1 MTFIEFES
9 LVNPRELEDNFPGI
23 LNNYAVDDS
32 KSFNSFNPKID
43 ISEDEKN
50 IYLEAELPG
59 VKKENMKIK
68 LEDNKLTISGE
79 KKNVND
85 SDKGKRFFN
94 RERLFGTFEKV
105 FTIQADIK
113 QDNIRAEFENGVLSV
128 TIEKLIPEKKEM
140 TIEIK

>member
-1 MTFIEFES
+1 MTFIEFEPV
-9 LVNPRELEDNFPGI
+9 VNFEELDDNLSSI
-23 LNNYAVDDS
+23 LKNYAIEDS
-32 KSFNSFNPKID
+32 TSFNSFNPKID

-79 KKNVND
+79 KKNANEND
-85 SDKGKRFFN
+85 ENKRFFS
-94 RERLFGTFEKV
+94 RERSFGSFKKA
-105 FTIQADIK
+105 FTIQADVK

-140 TIEIK
+140 NIEIK

>member
-1 MTFIEFES
+1 MTFIEFEP
-9 LVNPRELEDNFPGI
+9 LVNPGELDDNLSGI

-68 LEDNKLTISGE
+68 LESNRLTISGE
-79 KKNVND
+79 KKYASEND
-85 SDKGKRFFN
+85 ISKRFFN
-94 RERLFGTFEKV
+94 RERSFGRFEKV

-113 QDNIRAEFENGVLSV
+113 QDNIKAEFENGVLSV

>member
-1 MTFIEFES
+1 MTFIEFEPV
-9 LVNPRELEDNFPGI
+9 VNFEELDDNLSSI
-23 LNNYAVDDS
+23 LKNYAIEDS
-32 KSFNSFNPKID
+32 TSFNSFNPKID

-79 KKNVND
+79 KKNANEND
-85 SDKGKRFFN
+85 KSKRFFN
-94 RERLFGTFEKV
+94 RERSFGAFEKV
-105 FTIQADIK
+105 FTIQVDIK
-113 QDNIRAEFENGVLSV
+113 QDNIRAEFEHGVLSV

>member
-1 MTFIEFES
+1 MTFIEFEP
-9 LVNPRELEDNFPGI
+9 LVNPGELDDNLSGI

-68 LEDNKLTISGE
+68 LEGNKLTISGE
-79 KKNVND
+79 KKDSSEND
-85 SDKGKRFFN
+85 KSKRFFN
-94 RERLFGTFEKV
+94 RERSFGIFEKV
-105 FTIQADIK
+105 FTIQADVK
-113 QDNIRAEFENGVLSV
+113 QDNIKAEFENGVLSV

>member
-1 MTFIEFES
+1 MTFIEFEP
-9 LVNPRELEDNFPGI
+9 LVNPGELDDNLSGI

-32 KSFNSFNPKID
+32 TSFNSFNPKID
-43 ISEDEKN
+43 ISEDESN
-50 IYLEAELPG
+50 IYLEAEFPG
-59 VKKENMKIK
+59 VKKENMRIK

-79 KKNVND
+79 KKNASEN
-85 SDKGKRFFN
+85 DKGKRFFN
-94 RERLFGTFEKV
+94 RERLFGKFEKV

-113 QDNIRAEFENGVLSV
+113 QDNINAEFENGVLSV

>member
-1 MTFIEFES
+1 MTFIEFEP
-9 LVNPRELEDNFPGI
+9 LVNPGELDDNLSGI
-23 LNNYAVDDS
+23 LNTHAVNDS

-50 IYLEAELPG
+50 IYLGAELPG

-68 LEDNKLTISGE
+68 LEGNKLTISGE
-79 KKNVND
+79 KKDASEND
-85 SDKGKRFFN
+85 ISKRFFN
-94 RERLFGTFEKV
+94 RERSFGTFEKV

-113 QDNIRAEFENGVLSV
+113 QDNIKAEFENGVLSV

>member
-1 MTFIEFES
+1 MTFIEFEP
-9 LVNPRELEDNFPGI
+9 LVNPGELDDNLSGI
-23 LNNYAVDDS
+23 LNTRAVNDS

-59 VKKENMKIK
+59 VKKEIMKIK
-68 LEDNKLTISGE
+68 LEGNKLTISGE
-79 KKNVND
+79 KKDASEND
-85 SDKGKRFFN
+85 ISKRFFN
-94 RERLFGTFEKV
+94 RERSFGTFEKV

-113 QDNIRAEFENGVLSV
+113 QDNIKAEFENGVLSV

>member
-1 MTFIEFES
+1 MRFIEFEPQ
-9 LVNPRELEDNFPGI
+9 VIPGELDDNLSGI

-32 KSFNSFNPKID
+32 KSYNSFNPKID

-59 VKKENMKIK
+59 VEKENMKIK
-68 LEDNKLTISGE
+68 LEDNKLTISGD
-79 KKNVND
+79 KKNATEND
-85 SDKGKRFFN
+85 KSKRFFN
-94 RERLFGTFEKV
+94 RERAFGTFEKV
-105 FTIQADIK
+105 FTIQVDIK
-113 QDNIRAEFENGVLSV
+113 QDNIRAEFEHGVLSV

>member
-1 MTFIEFES
+1 MTFIEFEPV
-9 LVNPRELEDNFPGI
+9 VNFEELDDNLSSI
-23 LNNYAVDDS
+23 LKNYAIEDS
-32 KSFNSFNPKID
+32 TSFNSFNPKID

-68 LEDNKLTISGE
+68 LEDNKLTITGE
-79 KKNVND
+79 KKNANEND
-85 SDKGKRFFN
+85 KNKRFFN
-94 RERLFGTFEKV
+94 RERSFGSFKKA
-105 FTIQADIK
+105 FTIQADVK

>member
-9 LVNPRELEDNFPGI
+9 LVNPRELEDNLSGI

-140 TIEIK
+140 NIEIK

>member
-1 MTFIEFES
+1 MTFIEFEPV
-9 LVNPRELEDNFPGI
+9 VNFEELDDNLSSI
-23 LNNYAVDDS
+23 LKNYAIEDS
-32 KSFNSFNPKID
+32 TSFNSFNPKID

-68 LEDNKLTISGE
+68 LEDNKLTITGE
-79 KKNVND
+79 KKNANEND
-85 SDKGKRFFN
+85 KNKRFFN
-94 RERLFGTFEKV
+94 RERSFGSFKKA
-105 FTIQADIK
+105 FTIQADVK

-140 TIEIK
+140 NIEIK

>member
-9 LVNPRELEDNFPGI
+9 LVNPRELEDNLSGI

-113 QDNIRAEFENGVLSV
+113 QDNIRAEFENGILSV

>member
-9 LVNPRELEDNFPGI
+9 LVNPRELEDNFSGI

-32 KSFNSFNPKID
+32 ESFNSFNPKID

-113 QDNIRAEFENGVLSV
+113 QDNIRAEFENGILSV

>member
-1 MTFIEFES
+1 MTFIEFEPV
-9 LVNPRELEDNFPGI
+9 VNFEELDDNLSSI
-23 LNNYAVDDS
+23 LKNYAIEDS
-32 KSFNSFNPKID
+32 TSFNSFNPKID

-68 LEDNKLTISGE
+68 LEDNKLTITGE
-79 KKNVND
+79 KKNANEND
-85 SDKGKRFFN
+85 KSKRFFN
-94 RERLFGTFEKV
+94 RERSFGSFKKA
-105 FTIQADIK
+105 FTIQADVK

-140 TIEIK
+140 NIEIK

>member
-1 MTFIEFES
+1 MTFIEFEPV
-9 LVNPRELEDNFPGI
+9 VNFEELDDNLSSI
-23 LNNYAVDDS
+23 LKNYAIEDS
-32 KSFNSFNPKID
+32 TSFNSFNPKID

-79 KKNVND
+79 KKNANEND
-85 SDKGKRFFN
+85 KNKRFFN
-94 RERLFGTFEKV
+94 RERSFGSFKKA
-105 FTIQADIK
+105 FTIQADVK

-140 TIEIK
+140 NIEIK

>member
-1 MTFIEFES
+1 MTFIEFEP
-9 LVNPRELEDNFPGI
+9 LVNLGELDDNLSGI

-50 IYLEAELPG
+50 IYLEAELAG

-68 LEDNKLTISGE
+68 LEENKLTISGE
-79 KKNVND
+79 KKYANGN
-85 SDKGKRFFN
+85 DKGKRFFN
-94 RERLFGTFEKV
+94 RERSFGTFEKV

-113 QDNIRAEFENGVLSV
+113 QDKIKAEFENGVLSV

>member
-9 LVNPRELEDNFPGI
+9 LVNPRELEDNFSGI

-113 QDNIRAEFENGVLSV
+113 QDNIRAEFENGILSV

>member
-9 LVNPRELEDNFPGI
+9 LVNPRELEDNFSGI

>member
-1 MTFIEFES
+1 MTFIEFEP
-9 LVNPRELEDNFPGI
+9 LVNPGELDDNLSGI
-23 LNNYAVDDS
+23 LNTRAVNDS

-68 LEDNKLTISGE
+68 FEGNKLTISGE
-79 KKNVND
+79 KKDASEND
-85 SDKGKRFFN
+85 ISKRFFN
-94 RERLFGTFEKV
+94 RERSFGTFEKV

-113 QDNIRAEFENGVLSV
+113 QDNIKAEFENGVLSV